1 MQGCITAAKLGPVS
15 AICPDTRHRGTH
27 YATIYTMGYVAKT
40 LLALQIAVII
50 ACVVGVCGSLLL
62 FEVAMLAGA
71 NNMNGGLAMGVA
83 NEITP
88 LIAFAGLV
96 LGLWL
101 GWRTVRRMQDRTA
114 YVWAGVLLVVMTG
127 LCYQLWLWFERSF

>member
-1 MQGCITAAKLGPVS
+1 
-15 AICPDTRHRGTH
+15 
-27 YATIYTMGYVAKT
+27 MGYVAKT